1 VKSRLIASI
10 AVGAAVIL
18 GASGCAMISP
28 QTTTVP
34 YSPSDGIN
42 VPDVPGAPLQ
52 VRNAL
57 VITNAGVAGNL
68 VAAIVNQTD
77 RDETLTIN
85 ISDTAVSKTVDV
97 PANSTVSLGTEDTP
111 PLPLAVRTKP
121 GATVLMEFQSGDAQG
136 VKVHVPVLNGTLP
149 YYKTLVP
156 TPPRPTASG
165 TATASPTASPSPSP
179 TP

>member
-18 GASGCAMISP
+18 GATGCSMISP

-42 VPDVPGAPLQ
+42 VPDVDGAPLL

-57 VITNAGVAGNL
+57 VLTTAGAAGNL

-85 ISDTAVSKTVDV
+85 VASTSSSTTVDV

-111 PLPLAVRTKP
+111 PLTLALKTRP
-121 GATVLMEFQSGDAQG
+121 GATVQMEFQSGDVQG
-136 VKVHVPVLNGTLP
+136 VKVYVPVLNGTLP
-149 YYKTLVP
+149 YYSTLVP
-156 TPPRPTASG
+156 TPPRPSAD
-165 TATASPTASPSPSP
+165 ATESPSPSASPSPST

>member
-18 GASGCAMISP
+18 GATGCSMISP

-42 VPDVPGAPLQ
+42 VPDVPGAPLL

-57 VITNAGVAGNL
+57 VITNAGAAGNL
-68 VAAIVNQTD
+68 VAAIVNETD

-85 ISDTAVSKTVDV
+85 ISDTSVSKTVEV
-97 PANSTVSLGTEDTP
+97 PANSTVSLGAQDTP
-111 PLPLAVRTKP
+111 PLTLALRTKP
-121 GATVLMEFQSGDAQG
+121 GATVLMEFQSGDAEG
-136 VKVHVPVLNGTLP
+136 IEVHVPVLNGNLP
-149 YYKTLVP
+149 YYSTLVP
-156 TPPRPTASG
+156 TPPRPSASR
-165 TATASPTASPSPSP
+165 TATASPTASPSPST

>member
-18 GASGCAMISP
+18 GATGCSMISP

-42 VPDVPGAPLQ
+42 VPDVPGAPLL
-52 VRNAL
+52 VRNVL
-57 VITNAGVAGNL
+57 VVTNAGAAGNL

-85 ISDTAVSKTVDV
+85 VSSTSVTKTVDV
-97 PANSTVSLGTEDTP
+97 PANSTVSLGAEDTP
-111 PLPLAVRTKP
+111 PLPLALKTRP

-136 VKVHVPVLNGTLP
+136 VKIHVPVLNGTLP
-149 YYKTLVP
+149 YYATLVP
-156 TPPRPTASG
+156 TPPSVSD
-165 TATASPTASPSPSP
+165 TASPTPSESPSPST

>member
-1 VKSRLIASI
+1 MKSRLIASI

-18 GASGCAMISP
+18 GATGCSMISP

-42 VPDVPGAPLQ
+42 VPDVPGAPLL
-52 VRNAL
+52 VRNVL
-57 VITNAGVAGNL
+57 VLTTAGAAGNL
-68 VAAIVNQTD
+68 IAAIVNQTD

-97 PANSTVSLGTEDTP
+97 PANSTVSLGTEDMP
-111 PLPLAVRTKP
+111 PLTLALRTKP
-121 GATVLMEFQSGDAQG
+121 GATVLMEFQSGDAPG

-149 YYKTLVP
+149 YYATLVP
-156 TPPRPTASG
+156 KPPRPTASG
-165 TATASPTASPSPSP
+165 TATATPTPSPSA

>member
-1 VKSRLIASI
+1 MKSRLIASI
-10 AVGAAVIL
+10 VVGAAVIL
-18 GASGCAMISP
+18 GATGCSMISP

-57 VITNAGVAGNL
+57 VITNAGAAGNL

-97 PANSTVSLGTEDTP
+97 PANSTVSLGTQDTP
-111 PLPLAVRTKP
+111 PLALAVRTKP

-149 YYKTLVP
+149 YYSTLVP
-156 TPPRPTASG
+156 TPPRPSASG
-165 TATASPTASPSPSP
+165 AATASPTASPSPSA